1 MLRKSFAFLLVLLP
15 LSAVHAQMAETLS
28 PKCKKMNEAMG
39 YMQDE
44 IDQYFHKTDRTA
56 PIPVLFDQSYQE
68 IGVHNHL
75 ALQFMRLR
83 ANMDFIL
90 MSEPKSDAV
99 EGLLVNWE
107 AMNENGELTC
117 GDLTKLQPF
126 SGHAK
131 EKD

>member
-1 MLRKSFAFLLVLLP
+1 MLKKGLTFLLIVLP
-15 LSAVHAQMAETLS
+15 LGAAHAQMAEILS
-28 PKCKKMNEAMG
+28 PECKKMNEAMG

-44 IDQYFHKTDRTA
+44 IDQYFQKKDRTA
-56 PIPVLFDQSYQE
+56 PIPVLFNQSYQE

-99 EGLLVNWE
+99 EELLVNWE
-107 AMNENGELTC
+107 AMNENKELTC

-126 SGHAK
+126 SGHTK